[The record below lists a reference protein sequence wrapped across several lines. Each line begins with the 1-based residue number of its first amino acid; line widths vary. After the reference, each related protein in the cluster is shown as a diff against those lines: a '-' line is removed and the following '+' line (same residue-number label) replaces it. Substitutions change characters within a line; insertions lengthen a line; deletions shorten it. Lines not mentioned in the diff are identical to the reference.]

1 MGVTLVVLTHA
12 CIFLLIDLLITSL
25 TTLCMHSFK
34 RSVHVFDWS
43 EADHKPIAM
52 VQSIQLST
60 CK

>member
-1 MGVTLVVLTHA
+1 MRVTLIVLTLA
-12 CIFLLIDLLITSL
+12 CILLLIDLLITCF

-34 RSVHVFDWS
+34 CSVHVFDWS

-52 VQSIQLST
+52 AQSIQLST